1 MPARL
6 RRRTKLCFQVPRAIV
21 SCLFEQ
27 SEEVGYRVDGREEAR
42 SGSTEEKAKSLAFQ
56 RVSVS

>member
-1 MPARL
+1 M
-6 RRRTKLCFQVPRAIV
+6 RTKLCFQVPRAIV